1 MSKKK
6 NRNKQ
11 PTPAVTLRKSPR
23 FLQIVLADPADP
35 ITPDPEPR
43 RTRIPSSASPLTLT
57 GINNDNSKIR
67 SRASVRSNHCCR
79 LNRNNSE
86 LIIEDGVNK
95 FKQFGNSIK
104 NKVKRSKRKRDNN
117 VDRLDTLAIYDDD
130 DTGKQDEV
138 SDKCADKS
146 KNGAAVCTTIV
157 VHEGLKAEADFNKTI
172 NNGWTKDQ
180 ELALEK
186 AYIGAKPNPHFWK
199 NVSRLVPGKSAQ
211 ECFDKIHSSHLTPPP
226 PRLRSRSRVSNS
238 NDLSFPASKLLD
250 SSSPKRKKPRYHK
263 QKSHVIQRTV
273 RHMLQNQYNNVNQV
287 SDADLFSVLEPT
299 FTESVNCNLMLTTP
313 DRNPVEVLKMC
324 RERSS
329 TVKKKSVSRFSTL
342 VSPPVLKEVKNKA
355 LHEKYI
361 DQLNCREAKRKAA
374 YAKAEKV
381 HQIKGMKQES
391 SVERKNAIKDAKNAL
406 VFGAKDA
413 INEFQHYQ
421 AKVLSNLFDNECDVD
436 ADEGV

>member
-79 LNRNNSE
+79 LNRNN
-86 LIIEDGVNK
+86 N
-95 FKQFGNSIK
+95 
-104 NKVKRSKRKRDNN
+104 
-117 VDRLDTLAIYDDD
+117 
-130 DTGKQDEV
+130 
-138 SDKCADKS
+138 KS